1 MDFASIIARQR
12 AFFQSGAT
20 RSTDFRLAQLKIL
33 KNLLESSDAEL
44 LAALHADLGKSAHEA
59 YTSEIAFLLGEIL
72 HAIRHLPS
80 WVKPER
86 RKSPLIAW
94 PAKSVVRR
102 EPFGVALIIGPWN
115 YPLQLLLSPLV
126 GAIAAGNCTVLKPS
140 EMAPH
145 TAGLVDRLIR
155 STFPEEFITSIQGG
169 RETAEA
175 LLGEKFDTI
184 FFTGSTRTGRA
195 VMAAA
200 ARNLTPVTLEL
211 GGKCPC
217 IVGEDAPVDL
227 TARRIVWG
235 KFMNAGQT
243 CVAPD
248 HVWAHQ
254 RIVPALLEAMRQTLV
269 EFYGSSPKTSP
280 DYGRII
286 NAAHLE
292 RLTGYLN
299 DGQIACGGESDPA
312 TLYLAPTIITQPR
325 IDSPVMTDEIFG
337 PILPVI
343 GFSDID
349 EVLQGLRERPKPLAV
364 YLFARDP
371 ALQERVLA
379 GTESGGVCINDTILQ
394 ILGTDLPF
402 GGVGDSGMGTYHGR
416 AGFDCFTHQRAI
428 MTRSPAVDPKFRY
441 PPPRASLETLK
452 RILRFTPPFPRLS
465 PRPKGGFRKV
475 PPNENF

>member
-1 MDFASIIARQR
+1 MDFVSIIARQR

-20 RSTDFRLAQLKIL
+20 RSTGFRLAQLRKL
-33 KNLLESSDAEL
+33 QNLLESNDAEL
-44 LAALHADLGKSAHEA
+44 LAALHADLRKSEHEA
-59 YTSEIAFLLGEIL
+59 YTSEIAFVLGEIR

-94 PAKSVVRR
+94 PAKSIVRR

-126 GAIAAGNCTVLKPS
+126 GAIAAGNCAVLKPS

-145 TAGLVDRLIR
+145 TAGLVDRVIR
-155 STFPEEFITSIQGG
+155 ATFPEEFITSIQGG

-195 VMAAA
+195 VLAAA
-200 ARNLTPVTLEL
+200 AHNLTPVTLEL

-248 HVWAHQ
+248 HVWVHQ
-254 RIVPALLEAMRQTLV
+254 RIAPALLEAMKRTLV
-269 EFYGSSPKTSP
+269 EFYGPASKASP

-286 NAAHLE
+286 TAAHLE

-299 DGQIACGGESDPA
+299 DGHIACGGESDA
-312 TLYLAPTIITQPR
+312 ADLYLAPTILTQPR
-325 IDSPVMTDEIFG
+325 MDSGVMTDEIFG
-337 PILPVI
+337 PILPII

-349 EVLQGLRERPKPLAV
+349 EVLQILRDKPKPLAV
-364 YLFARDP
+364 YLFARDR
-371 ALQERVLA
+371 ALHERVLA
-379 GTESGGVCINDTILQ
+379 GTQSGGVCINDTILQ

-416 AGFDCFTHQRAI
+416 AGFDCFSHQRAI
-428 MTRSPAVDPKFRY
+428 MTRSLATDPKFRY
-441 PPPRASLETLK
+441 PPPRTPLDTLK
-452 RILRFTPPFPRLS
+452 RILRFI
-465 PRPKGGFRKV
+465 G
-475 PPNENF
+475 